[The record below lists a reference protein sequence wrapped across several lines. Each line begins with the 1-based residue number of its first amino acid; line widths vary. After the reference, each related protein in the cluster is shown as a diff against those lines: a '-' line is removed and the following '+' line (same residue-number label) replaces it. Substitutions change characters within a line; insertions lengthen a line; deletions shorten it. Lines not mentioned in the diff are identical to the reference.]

1 MTVDSQGSLTPLP
14 VLPMVGRLDTTEERA
29 EVSDLALEELEVPV
43 EVQVTVE
50 LQHLAAEIDLAAVAA
65 AELVATVAMVET
77 VETAPII
84 PVRQL
89 PMEQPVQAVLA
100 VQEVVVVVGRRG
112 TTAQHTM
119 RNTLFRLAVLV
130 VGLA

>member
-14 VLPMVGRLDTTEERA
+14 VLPMVGRLDITEERA

-43 EVQVTVE
+43 VLQVTVE
-50 LQHLAAEIDLAAVAA
+50 PEHLAAEIDTEAVAAVA
-65 AELVATVAMVET
+65 LVATVAMVET

-84 PVRQL
+84 QVRQL
-89 PMEQPVQAVLA
+89 PTEQPVQAVLA
-100 VQEVVVVVGRRG
+100 VQEVVVVVGRLK
-112 TTAQHTM
+112 TKPQHTM
-119 RNTLFRLAVLV
+119 RNTMFRMAVMA